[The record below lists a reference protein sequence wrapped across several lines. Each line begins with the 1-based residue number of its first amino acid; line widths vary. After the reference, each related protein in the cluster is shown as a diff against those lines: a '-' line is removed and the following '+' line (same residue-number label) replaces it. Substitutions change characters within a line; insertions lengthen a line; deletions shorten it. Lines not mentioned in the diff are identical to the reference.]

1 MGKIFIT
8 PCQMFITWN
17 KNLPIVFSAI
27 HHTAVS
33 LKYNLYINCLPH
45 ESNSWWMLIK
55 DLYQHCF
62 LYTPIILQLIRTL
75 VDTSLFVLLLLLLL
89 LLLLP
94 NSE

>member
-1 MGKIFIT
+1 
-8 PCQMFITWN
+8 MFITWN

-45 ESNSWWMLIK
+45 KSNSWWMLIK
-55 DLYQHCF
+55 DLYQHHF

-75 VDTSLFVLLLLLLL
+75 VDTSPCCCCSVGFV
-89 LLLLP
+89 
-94 NSE
+94 NSEYFLLFNMFTPQQK